1 LGKAADPLKSECYI
15 PSVVDQ
21 LVRDRHARCQV
32 LPTTSQWFGVTYPAD
47 KPRVVESINKLVALG
62 EYPARIG

>member
-1 LGKAADPLKSECYI
+1 
-15 PSVVDQ
+15 VDQ